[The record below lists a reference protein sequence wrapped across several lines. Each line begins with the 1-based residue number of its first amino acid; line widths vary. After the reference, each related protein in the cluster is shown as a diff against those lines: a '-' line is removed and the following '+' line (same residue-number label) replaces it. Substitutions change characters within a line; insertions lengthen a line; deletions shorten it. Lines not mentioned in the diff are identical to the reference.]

1 MAKGLSPMAV
11 WGLARELKFAS
22 QETRPLLVS
31 GALSEQLA
39 KELSG
44 GAEPGA
50 VRVGGRVEDA
60 ACLIRILAGAPSE
73 EDEQELRA
81 AKRAKVPV
89 VAVQTGTEDFEI
101 PYVLATD
108 VVKCRPGEG
117 FPIDEIVA
125 AVAARLGEAGTG
137 LTARVPVLRE
147 PLCRVMI
154 ESFAR
159 RNGILGVAV
168 FVPGAD
174 FPVLTLNQIRLVLAA
189 CRRARRRDRPEAG
202 SGGACHRRGGIRL
215 PRLCAPAARRDPGRR
230 LGGQGRR
237 RLRRH
242 ASARRGR
249 LALLSGAGH
258 GIRGSGSRDAQRS
271 LKAAASR
278 PRGRT
283 LRRRS
288 AVLRPVQVLWFRK
301 RREGGEMV
309 GSEHAEE
316 LLQIEEADAWFE
328 YLEATRAQNETRYAE
343 LEPWAWARLSQR
355 LRAVRARRA
364 RLRPAAA

>member
-1 MAKGLSPMAV
+1 MAKGLSPMAI
-11 WGLARELKFAS
+11 WGLARELKFAA

-117 FPIDEIVA
+117 FPIDEIAA

-147 PLCRVMI
+147 PLCRAMI
-154 ESFAR
+154 ESF
-159 RNGILGVAV
+159 
-168 FVPGAD
+168 
-174 FPVLTLNQIRLVLAA
+174 
-189 CRRARRRDRPEAG
+189 RAG
-202 SGGACHRRGGIRL
+202 TGFW
-215 PRLCAPAARRDPGRR
+215 
-230 LGGQGRR
+230 
-237 RLRRH
+237 
-242 ASARRGR
+242 
-249 LALLSGAGH
+249 
-258 GIRGSGSRDAQRS
+258 GSRS
-271 LKAAASR
+271 S
-278 PRGRT
+278 
-283 LRRRS
+283 S
-288 AVLRPVQVLWFRK
+288 
-301 RREGGEMV
+301 
-309 GSEHAEE
+309 
-316 LLQIEEADAWFE
+316 
-328 YLEATRAQNETRYAE
+328 
-343 LEPWAWARLSQR
+343 
-355 LRAVRARRA
+355 
-364 RLRPAAA
+364 PAPTSPS